1 MLRKRDSSW
10 LIYAVLTVVV
20 VCMVAG
26 FASAQEDFYYL
37 TYYSDA
43 LAGIVGAPSGTVHIV
58 NPGTALTKIN
68 ANGKPLN
75 GNLCADIYVLNNDQ
89 QVIECCGCLLTPDSE
104 RTIAINTGLLGNPDN
119 PGLVTNDGVIKT
131 ISATPNPFC
140 DPTGDTHAVLPTPEL
155 RLWATHIQT
164 RAPSGFAETEEEF
177 ETAPLSSNELL
188 NLENQCSAIFTSG
201 SGPGV
206 CSCGF
211 GD

>member
-1 MLRKRDSSW
+1 MLRKRDSRW
-10 LIYAVLTVVV
+10 LSYAVLTVVI
-20 VCMVAG
+20 VCLAAG
-26 FASAQEDFYYL
+26 IASAQEDFYYL

-43 LAGIVGAPSGTVHIV
+43 RVPGAPSGTVHIV
-58 NPGTALTKIN
+58 NPGTAMTRIN
-68 ANGKPLN
+68 ANGRPLN

-89 QVIECCGCLLTPDSE
+89 QVVECCGCILTPDSE
-104 RTIAINTGLLGNPDN
+104 RTINIDVNLLGNPDN

-131 ISATPNPFC
+131 ISATPDPGC
-140 DPTGDTHAVLPTPEL
+140 DPSGDRGAVKPVPSL

-164 RAPSGFAETEEEF
+164 RPTGTFAETEEEF

-206 CSCGF
+206 CTCGF

>member
-1 MLRKRDSSW
+1 MLRKRDSRW
-10 LIYAVLTVVV
+10 LSCAVLTVVI
-20 VCMVAG
+20 VCLAAG
-26 FASAQEDFYYL
+26 IASAQEDFYYL

-43 LAGIVGAPSGTVHIV
+43 LLAPAGAPSGTVHIV

-68 ANGKPLN
+68 ANGRPLN
-75 GNLCADIYVLNNDQ
+75 GNLCADVYVLNNDQ
-89 QVIECCGCLLTPDSE
+89 QVVECCGCILTPDSE
-104 RTIAINTGLLGNPDN
+104 RTINIDVNLLGNPDN

-131 ISATPNPFC
+131 ISATPDPGC
-140 DPTGDTHAVLPTPEL
+140 DPSGDRGAVKPVPSL

-164 RAPSGFAETEEEF
+164 RPTGFAETEEEF

-206 CSCGF
+206 CTCGF

>member
-1 MLRKRDSSW
+1 MLRKRDSRW
-10 LIYAVLTVVV
+10 LSCAVLTVVI
-20 VCMVAG
+20 VCLAAG
-26 FASAQEDFYYL
+26 IASAQEDFYYL

-43 LAGIVGAPSGTVHIV
+43 LVPGVSGTVHIV

-68 ANGKPLN
+68 ANGRPLN
-75 GNLCADIYVLNNDQ
+75 GNLCADIYVLNNDE
-89 QVIECCGCLLTPDSE
+89 QVVECCGCILTPDSE
-104 RTIAINTGLLGNPDN
+104 RTINIHTNLLGNPDN

-131 ISATPNPFC
+131 ISATPDPGC
-140 DPTGDTHAVLPTPEL
+140 DPTGDRGAVRPTPSL

-164 RAPSGFAETEEEF
+164 VPAGFAETEEEF

-188 NLENQCSAIFTSG
+188 FLENQCSAIFTSG

-206 CSCGF
+206 CTCGF